1 MTLSSVLLIITW
13 RLEYWGQPHWG
24 VNSTPDQISPVLGL
38 PFCSQCLIL
47 LYPHWT
53 RAPSLCF
60 HFALIPWLALL
71 STYIRCR
78 NVCSKGVSS
87 IQRSFNN
94 ATNDFCS
101 RSFQL
106 ASSDGTKVPR
116 NTNQLST
123 GSLLL
128 TGEATDVQK
137 TFMVSASL
145 FHSFRSHPPHHFLR
159 KMPGKPRRG
168 PALYLQHSTSL
179 PQHCPTSRAHCNL
192 PGPLCSSS
200 CPLGSH
206 TWAKKRQFWPK
217 ESWGTGAW
225 NTWGRGF

>member
-13 RLEYWGQPHWG
+13 HLEYWGQPHWG

-38 PFCSQCLIL
+38 PFCIQCLIL

-87 IQRSFNN
+87 IQWSFNN
-94 ATNDFCS
+94 ATNDVCS

-116 NTNQLST
+116 DTNQLST

-145 FHSFRSHPPHHFLR
+145 FHSFRSHPPHYFLR

-168 PALYLQHSTSL
+168 PALDLQHSTSL
-179 PQHCPTSRAHCNL
+179 PQAL
-192 PGPLCSSS
+192 PYFQSS
-200 CPLGSH
+200 L
-206 TWAKKRQFWPK
+206 
-217 ESWGTGAW
+217 
-225 NTWGRGF
+225 